1 MIRCIRLCGLVVAFC
16 WTVPAAPAFAQ
27 PLDGLPSG
35 GAKSWDALSQLAA
48 ATPIVVSTEIELA
61 LAGRFVM
68 ATEEQLEISLSRS
81 GRRVIARDS
90 VRAVRLSPTWGV
102 GRSVLLGVL
111 AGSLAGYAAGSA
123 NACNARVC
131 GGERGLAVAGGTLSG
146 ATFGAIGG
154 FAFGQAMRTRQ
165 GRLVYVRP

>member
-1 MIRCIRLCGLVVAFC
+1 MIRCVRFCGLVLALC
-16 WTVPAAPAFAQ
+16 WTAPAFAQ
-27 PLDGLPSG
+27 PFEGLPSG
-35 GAKSWDALSQLAA
+35 AVAGKPWDALGRLTF
-48 ATPIVVSTEIELA
+48 ATPIVVSTESALA

-68 ATEEQLEISLSRS
+68 ATNEQLEISLSRG
-81 GRRVIARDS
+81 GRRVIARNT

-102 GRSVLLGVL
+102 GRSVLVGVL

-123 NACNARVC
+123 AACDARVC

-165 GRLVYVRP
+165 GRLVYLRP